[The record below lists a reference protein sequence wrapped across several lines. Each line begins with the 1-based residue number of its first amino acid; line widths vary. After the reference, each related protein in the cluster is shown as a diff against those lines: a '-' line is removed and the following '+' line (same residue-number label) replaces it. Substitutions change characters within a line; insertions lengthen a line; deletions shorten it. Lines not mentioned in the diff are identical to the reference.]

1 MTMSIINK
9 QFVPIDDDTYYLI
22 GIDNENKKYYI
33 RCVDAITKIRRTDFI
48 FIIKDNRLI
57 DAISHDFYFNNL
69 DKITHSTLTAEELS
83 DLKDSLDYIS
93 NLKRAYKIAIHSYHG
108 VPANISRS
116 SEEVENK
123 HKLDLMQY
131 YPQINELLTKGD

>member
-1 MTMSIINK
+1 MTMNIISK
-9 QFVPIDDDTYYLI
+9 QFVTIGDDTYCLL

-33 RCVDAITKIRRTDFI
+33 RCVDAITKIRHTDFI
-48 FIIKDNRLI
+48 FIIKDNKLI
-57 DAISHDFYFNNL
+57 DAISHNLYFDNL
-69 DKITHSTLTAEELS
+69 DKIVSSTLTLKELS

-116 SEEVENK
+116 SEEVEKK